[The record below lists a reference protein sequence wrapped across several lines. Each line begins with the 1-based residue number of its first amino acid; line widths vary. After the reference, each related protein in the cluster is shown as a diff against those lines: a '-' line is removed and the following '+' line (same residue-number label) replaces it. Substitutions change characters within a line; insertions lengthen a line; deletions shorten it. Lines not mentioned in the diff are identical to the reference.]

1 MQPQSINGLV
11 NVIFVVS
18 FYSDAMHALKAE
30 VSRLQETL
38 KSCLRKTESP
48 TSVRVSSPAQ
58 EDYTPIRTST
68 PHARSVCVCKVQL
81 CSCAERSGTK

>member
-1 MQPQSINGLV
+1 MQPQNITGLV
-11 NVIFVVS
+11 NVVFVVY

-48 TSVRVSSPAQ
+48 TSVRASPLAQ
-58 EDYTPIRTST
+58 EDYTLIRTST
-68 PHARSVCVCKVQL
+68 PHARSVCVCEVQL
-81 CSCAERSGTK
+81 CSCAEQ